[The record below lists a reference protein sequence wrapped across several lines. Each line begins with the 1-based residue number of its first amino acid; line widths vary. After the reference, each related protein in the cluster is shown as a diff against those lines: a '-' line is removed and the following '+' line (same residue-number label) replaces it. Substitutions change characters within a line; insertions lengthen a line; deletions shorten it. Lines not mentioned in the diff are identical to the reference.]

1 MLTADLSP
9 IAAVYHALMERTELS
24 DRRFDVLLQRLD
36 RIGDEL
42 ARMNKRLDNDDNF
55 LKLTRELASLNE
67 SLQALAYAALG
78 SQAPQIRRKRSG

>member
-1 MLTADLSP
+1 LADLGP
-9 IAAVYHALMERTELS
+9 VGRVYDAVMERTDLS
-24 DRRFDVLLQRLD
+24 DRRFDVLLERLD

-55 LKLTRELASLNE
+55 LRLTRELAALNE

-78 SQAPQIRRKRSG
+78 TQSPQIRRKRSG